1 MTLIMTV
8 LAALAL
14 GLAVPASADP
24 GEPPICNTSVDQC
37 QPGQVIYCPDTG
49 GFITRFSGSC
59 PSLWVGPY
67 SPGNPSN
74 GDDR

>member
-1 MTLIMTV
+1 MTLTLA
-8 LAALAL
+8 LAAAAAAV
-14 GLAVPASADP
+14 LAVPAPLDP
-24 GEPPICNTSVDQC
+24 SPPICTTNVQDC

-67 SPGNPSN
+67 RPGNPSN
-74 GDDR
+74 GGDDR